1 MVDEIIRIYQN
12 KILELEAKRAEI
24 DSDIVT
30 LQQLIKSFETDA
42 N

>member
-12 KILELEAKRAEI
+12 KILELEAKRDEI

-30 LQQLIKSFETDA
+30 LQQLIKSFEKDA